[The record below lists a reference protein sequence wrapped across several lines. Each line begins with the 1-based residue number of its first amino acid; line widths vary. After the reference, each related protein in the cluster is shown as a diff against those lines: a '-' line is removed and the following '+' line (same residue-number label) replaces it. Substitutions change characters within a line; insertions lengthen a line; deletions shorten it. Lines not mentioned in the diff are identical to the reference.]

1 MTGVPVGT
9 TVGDTGSLS
18 GPRLECRGVT
28 VRFGGLVALDDV
40 DLVVPTTTI
49 VGLVGPNGAGKSTL
63 FNVVSGLSHPS
74 AGRVLLN
81 GEDVTHASPRLRAG
95 LGVAQTFQQPELFV
109 GLTVKEHL
117 VLAYR
122 VRHARA
128 RVWSDMLTMGSFR
141 PANEDEQTSV
151 EGLLE
156 LLGLGAMADRP
167 ALGLPLGWARL
178 VELGRALATSPT
190 VLLLDEPSA
199 GMDFSESEQFE
210 SSLLSVARERGI
222 SVLLVEHDV
231 ELVMRMCSTVY
242 VLDFGILI
250 ASGSPDEVRTNPK
263 VRAAYLGE
271 ELSPGEGAESDGGTP
286 MSVSSSAQPA
296 VDPYTRD
303 SEPEGRPPALAVEN
317 LSVSYGKAVALSG
330 VSFSVGTGEALV
342 VLGANGAG
350 KSSLARAVCG
360 LVRPSGGRV
369 VLDGEEIGSWA
380 AHRIRRSGLV
390 YLPEGRG
397 VFPDLTVIENLRMAA
412 AVLGGRQARRDG
424 VARALEIF
432 PKLADRRRD
441 LARLLSGGERQ
452 MLSLARAFVTSPP
465 KLVIADEMSL
475 GLAPQ
480 IVDLVFDGLA
490 RVREAGVTVIMI
502 EQYVHR
508 AADFR
513 RRVHRAPARNAGM
526 GGAVRRGG
534 RSAVAPLY
542 GRRHNG
548 VRGPS

>member
-1 MTGVPVGT
+1 
-9 TVGDTGSLS
+9 
-18 GPRLECRGVT
+18 VT

-40 DLVVPTTTI
+40 NLVVPTTTI

-95 LGVAQTFQQPELFV
+95 LGVARTFQQPELFV

-231 ELVMRMCSTVY
+231 ELVMRMCSAVY

-271 ELSPGEGAESDGGTP
+271 KLSPGEGAEGDGGTP

-296 VDPYTRD
+296 VGSYTRG
-303 SEPEGRPPALAVEN
+303 SEPEGRSPALAVEN
-317 LSVSYGKAVALSG
+317 LSVTYGKVVALSG

-369 VLDGEEIGSWA
+369 VLDGQEIGSWA
-380 AHRIRRSGLV
+380 AYRIRRAGLV

-397 VFPDLTVIENLRMAA
+397 IFPDLTVIENLRMAA
-412 AVLGGRQARRDG
+412 ALLGGRQARRDG

-432 PKLADRRRD
+432 PKLADRRRQ
-441 LARLLSGGERQ
+441 LARLLSGGEQQ

-490 RVREAGVTVIMI
+490 RIREAGVTVIMI

-508 AADFR
+508 ALAFADECI
-513 RRVHRAPARNAGM
+513 VLQ
-526 GGAVRRGG
+526 RGTL
-534 RSAVAPLY
+534 AWA
-542 GRRHNG
+542 
-548 VRGPS
+548 GPSATADGQLLRHYLGDVMTG

>member
-1 MTGVPVGT
+1 MTGVPVGL

-40 DLVVPTTTI
+40 DVVVPAMTI

-63 FNVVSGLSHPS
+63 FNVLSGLSHPS

-81 GEDVTHASPRLRAG
+81 GEDVTHARPRLRAG
-95 LGVAQTFQQPELFV
+95 LGVARTFQQPELFV
-109 GLTVKEHL
+109 GLTVREHL

-128 RVWSDMLTMGSFR
+128 RIWSDIFTMGSLR
-141 PANEDEQTSV
+141 PVKEDEQTNV
-151 EGLLE
+151 ESLLE
-156 LLGLGAMADRP
+156 LLGLGAMADRS

-199 GMDFSESEQFE
+199 GMDSSETEQFE

-250 ASGSPDEVRTNPK
+250 ASGSPDEVLTNPK

-271 ELSPGEGAESDGGTP
+271 ELSPGEGAKGDGGT
-286 MSVSSSAQPA
+286 MSVSSSALPA
-296 VDPYTRD
+296 LSPHAQS
-303 SEPEGRPPALAVEN
+303 SEPEGRSPALAVEN

-350 KSSLARAVCG
+350 KSSLARALCG

-369 VLDGEEIGSWA
+369 VFDGQEIGSWA

-432 PKLADRRRD
+432 PKLADRRRH
-441 LARLLSGGERQ
+441 LACLLSGGERQ
-452 MLSLARAFVTSPP
+452 MLSLARAFVTSP

-480 IVDLVFDGLA
+480 IVDLVFDSLA

-508 AADFR
+508 ALTFGDECIVLQRGTLAWAGPAAAAD
-513 RRVHRAPARNAGM
+513 GQ
-526 GGAVRRGG
+526 
-534 RSAVAPLY
+534 LL
-542 GRRHNG
+542 RHYLG
-548 VRGPS
+548 DVITG